1 MMGMMTRV
9 RVLPDKEYDEVQR
22 RIEGILEAP
31 SAMPGHKHD

>member
-1 MMGMMTRV
+1 MGMMTRV

-22 RIEGILEAP
+22 RIREGILEAP